1 MAEEKE
7 EEVLPGHVVCRVP
20 PLENKRSISLVQKL
34 LTRAAAEELCASART
49 GGAECLLPLSVTP
62 LLLPCLGRPQLPAPG
77 ERGAVGGT
85 RLHANVGTRSK
96 KFHFSKEEVF
106 PLEAKA
112 SGAWREAEGVGARAL
127 GLGAEGKLNQKLE
140 RVSFYTLRA
149 TLQPSATIARDHM
162 TQSPMTSPAPTRVH
176 PEPTALDPKS

>member
-1 MAEEKE
+1 M
-7 EEVLPGHVVCRVP
+7 CRVP

-62 LLLPCLGRPQLPAPG
+62 LLLPCLGHPQLPAPR

-85 RLHANVGTRSK
+85 HLIHANVGTKKQK
-96 KFHFSKEEVF
+96 KFSIFRKRRFFQQGERRVARGGRASS
-106 PLEAKA
+106 PLWS
-112 SGAWREAEGVGARAL
+112 SGKIT
-127 GLGAEGKLNQKLE
+127 GKLIQKLE
-140 RVSFYTLRA
+140 RVSFILLRA
-149 TLQPSATIARDHM
+149 KLQPSATIARDHM